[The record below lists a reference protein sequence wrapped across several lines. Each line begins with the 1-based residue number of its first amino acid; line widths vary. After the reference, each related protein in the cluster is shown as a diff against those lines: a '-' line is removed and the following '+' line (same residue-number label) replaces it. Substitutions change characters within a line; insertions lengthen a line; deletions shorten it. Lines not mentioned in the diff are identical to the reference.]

1 MCYKEPNE
9 HTGVIDMNIME
20 DIGYGKP
27 AHIEPYVKP
36 ETHLVTK
43 SKSMSVGRD
52 ALRKIK
58 EGLNS
63 TKHAYDLRKQ

>member
-1 MCYKEPNE
+1 
-9 HTGVIDMNIME
+9 MNIME

-27 AHIEPYVKP
+27 AHIEPLEPYVKP